1 MIPEL
6 SPKGK
11 MEKAIGLA
19 AIANDAKKL
28 TEAGASPL
36 EEQTFINAARR
47 ELARQRPDGRKM
59 GEASMAAQ
67 AYKDSVGQESTRF
80 GFKDQAG
87 LGQPGSAY

>member
-19 AIANDAKKL
+19 SIANDAKKM
-28 TEAGASPL
+28 ENAGASPL
-36 EEQTFINAARR
+36 EQQTYINAARR

-67 AYKDSVGQESTRF
+67 AYKDSVGQESTKY

-87 LGQPGSAY
+87 LGQPGSFY

>member
-19 AIANDAKKL
+19 SIANDAKKL

-36 EEQTFINAARR
+36 EEQTFINAAKR

-80 GFKDQAG
+80 GFKDQAN
-87 LGQPGSAY
+87 LGQVGAGY